1 VHDVVALLGPSGT
14 ASVSGLS
21 SAVAPRTVSRWIATG
36 RLVRLHPG
44 WVTVPE
50 LAEDWTVRAHAATG
64 YSGGPLSHM
73 SALAVHGVVDTE
85 VTRLNVTVSPTM
97 PGPDLAM
104 AAGAP
109 QPQPVRRRQRAR
121 APSYDD
127 RTVPRG
133 HVG

>member
-1 VHDVVALLGPSGT
+1 
-14 ASVSGLS
+14 
-21 SAVAPRTVSRWIATG
+21 
-36 RLVRLHPG
+36 
-44 WVTVPE
+44 
-50 LAEDWTVRAHAATG
+50 
-64 YSGGPLSHM
+64 M

-97 PGPDLAM
+97 PDPDLAM